1 MKLVQTD
8 TGVLYQVISETNDM
22 ITVKPLN
29 SVNDSAII
37 VLPRSRIKQVFE
49 NVEKGL
55 NILQKLVKFIK
66 SIKK

>member
-37 VLPRSRIKQVFE
+37 ILPKSRIKQVFE
-49 NVEKGL
+49 NVEQGL